1 MSFLTILYN
10 TFTPIFLIVGAVIVV
25 GRYVPLDARVFS
37 RAIIYLFTP
46 ALVLNSIAT
55 TELSANEMGRVIL
68 ATIGCGLV
76 MAGLAW
82 GVARLMGFSR
92 QFTGTFLATAIIMN
106 GLNFG
111 IPFIRFAFGD
121 HAYDRAVLF
130 NVGQIFVVYTLGIYV
145 ISRGTGS
152 VRDSL
157 GNIFRIPL
165 PYAFTLGIVVNLL
178 GWELPLPIGRA
189 VATLAE
195 ATVPCALVILGLQLS
210 HAQLRGQWRP
220 LFTISA
226 VRFIG
231 GALIATLLTMA
242 TGLSGLT
249 QQVFIVQYSMP
260 VGVSSGVLAVEFGGD
275 GPFAA
280 AAVMFTTLISI
291 IPLSLLLLIV

>member
-1 MSFLTILYN
+1 MLSVVYN
-10 TFTPIFLIVGAVIVV
+10 TFTPIFLIVGAVMLV
-25 GRYVPLDARVFS
+25 GRWVALDARVFS

-55 TELSANEMGRVIL
+55 TELSAGEMGRVVL

-76 MAGLAW
+76 MACLAW
-82 GVARLMGFSR
+82 GIARLMGFSR
-92 QFTGTFLATAIIMN
+92 HFTGTFLATAVTMN

-111 IPFIRFAFGD
+111 IPFIRFAFGE

-130 NVGQIFVVYTLGIYV
+130 NVGQVFMVYTLGIYV

-152 VRDSL
+152 VRESL
-157 GNIFRIPL
+157 KNVFTIPL
-165 PYAFTLGIVVNLL
+165 PYAFTLGMMLNLL

-189 VATLAE
+189 VGTLAE

-210 HAQLRGQWRP
+210 HARLAGQWRP
-220 LFTISA
+220 LWTIAA

-231 GALIATLLTMA
+231 GAAIAILLTLLT
-242 TGLSGLT
+242 GLGGLT

-275 GPFAA
+275 GEFAA
-280 AAVMFTTLISI
+280 AAVMFTTLISVV
-291 IPLSLLLLIV
+291 PLSILLAVV

>member
-121 HAYDRAVLF
+121 HAYDRAVCSTSAKF
-130 NVGQIFVVYTLGIYV
+130 SSSTP
-145 ISRGTGS
+145 SASTS
-152 VRDSL
+152 S
-157 GNIFRIPL
+157 P
-165 PYAFTLGIVVNLL
+165 
-178 GWELPLPIGRA
+178 
-189 VATLAE
+189 VALA
-195 ATVPCALVILGLQLS
+195 PCAIRWAIYSASPCPTPS
-210 HAQLRGQWRP
+210 HWALWSICWAGSCP
-220 LFTISA
+220 CPSA
-226 VRFIG
+226 VPWPPWPRR
-231 GALIATLLTMA
+231 
-242 TGLSGLT
+242 
-249 QQVFIVQYSMP
+249 QCP
-260 VGVSSGVLAVEFGGD
+260 VRWSFWACN
-275 GPFAA
+275 
-280 AAVMFTTLISI
+280 
-291 IPLSLLLLIV
+291 